1 VVDFIIS
8 NFGGISMAGYWVV
21 RGGEIKDPS
30 ALATY
35 SELWPPIAARYGA
48 EIIAGKGKFET
59 REGPDYPR
67 QLIVR
72 FDSYQQALDC
82 YEDQEYQAAKEL
94 VHRAYDREL
103 SIVEG

>member
-1 VVDFIIS
+1 
-8 NFGGISMAGYWVV
+8 MAGYWVV

-30 ALATY
+30 ALQAY
-35 SELWPPIAARYGA
+35 SQLWPPIAARYGA

-59 REGPDYPR
+59 LEGPDYPR

-82 YEDQEYQAAKEL
+82 YEDPEYQEAKKL
-94 VHRAYDREL
+94 VRQAYDREL